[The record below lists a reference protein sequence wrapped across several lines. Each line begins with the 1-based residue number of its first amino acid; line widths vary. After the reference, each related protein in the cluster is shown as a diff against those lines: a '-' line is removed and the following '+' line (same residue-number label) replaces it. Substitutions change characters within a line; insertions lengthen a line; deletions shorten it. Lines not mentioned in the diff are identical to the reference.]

1 MSGEKKQ
8 MITLDKVIVK
18 NLFGNLN
25 YDIDFKTDRSDLSI
39 LIAPNGCGKT
49 TIFRLIN
56 FVFNPCALTYKN
68 VFDIEFESFSCVLSN
83 GKKITLVHEKLWG
96 NADEESIDVDNRSYE
111 DKIDTLVHYA
121 DELNRDRWYLTI
133 NDRTMPITIKP
144 TYFSNCDKKED
155 ELLPFMRR
163 RSIRYINREL
173 RKVQN
178 FLKEN
183 ECAMVVFFLGTD
195 RINHI
200 NSPICFDGL
209 AMDDGESARSTLEN
223 VNMSSYIVMKRLK
236 AEFNSAMRIAQRNLA
251 WKFLDQTAVASD
263 FNDFKRRW
271 EEYRS
276 EIAKYSNLL
285 KFCDVQDII
294 KRKNYENF
302 EEIYKDKYEFLE
314 LYLNEFEKALKPIR
328 EEFPKFKLLKD
339 IFDERNKPTQKTLV
353 FSERQG
359 IEIIQEGKNI
369 PLEKLSSGEKN
380 DLIMFYL
387 LIFVYDR
394 KNVLK
399 NMFGCNSFDEEIK
412 PVHNKVSS
420 IGCLVLIDEPE
431 LSLHI
436 EWQESFLDYLITIQA
451 MNRFQSIVATH
462 SPNIINDHLD
472 LIAEKR

>member
-56 FVFNPCALTYKN
+56 FVFNPCDLTYKN
-68 VFDIEFESFSCVLSN
+68 VRDIEFESFSCVLSN

-111 DKIDTLVHYA
+111 DKIDTLVNYA
-121 DELNRDRWYLTI
+121 DELNCDRWSLTI
-133 NDRTMPITIKP
+133 NNRTMPITIKP

-155 ELLPFMRR
+155 ELLPSIRR
-163 RSIRYINREL
+163 RSTGYINREL

-209 AMDDGESARSTLEN
+209 AMDDGESARSTLEK
-223 VNMSSYIVMKRLK
+223 VNISSYIVMRRLK

-302 EEIYKDKYEFLE
+302 EEIYNDKYEFLE

-328 EEFPKFKLLKD
+328 EEFPKFKLLKG
-339 IFDERNKPTQKTLV
+339 IFDERNKPTQKTLL
-353 FSERQG
+353 FSERG

-394 KNVLK
+394 KKVLANLDSEDDWISNDMQHATKNVA
-399 NMFGCNSFDEEIK
+399 ST
-412 PVHNKVSS
+412 
-420 IGCLVLIDEPE
+420 GCLILIDEPE

-472 LIAEKR
+472 LIAEKG

>member
-56 FVFNPCALTYKN
+56 FVFNPCALTYRN
-68 VFDIEFESFSCVLSN
+68 VCDIEFESFSCVLSN

-121 DELNRDRWYLTI
+121 DELNCDRWSLTI

-155 ELLPFMRR
+155 ELLPSMRR
-163 RSIRYINREL
+163 RSTGYINREL

-209 AMDDGESARSTLEN
+209 AMDDGESARSTLEK
-223 VNMSSYIVMKRLK
+223 VNMSSYIVMRRLK

-302 EEIYKDKYEFLE
+302 EEIYNDKYEFLE

-328 EEFPKFKLLKD
+328 EEFPKFKLLKG
-339 IFDERNKPTQKTLV
+339 IFDERNKPTQKTLL

-387 LIFVYDR
+387 LIFVYNR

-399 NMFGCNSFDEEIK
+399 NMLGCNSSDEEIK

-472 LIAEKR
+472 LIAEKG